1 MEYPENIEEIKKFA
15 KEIKLDV
22 KYLLGE
28 RYGYSLSFTS
38 VESLP
43 ANIQFNVGGSLDLFS
58 VESLPAN
65 IVFNVGDWLSLSSV
79 ESLPANTKFNV
90 DGNIYLPMKHKVKVI
105 W

>member
-28 RYGYSLSFTS
+28 RYGYSLSLSS
-38 VESLP
+38 VRSLP
-43 ANIQFNVGGSLDLFS
+43 D
-58 VESLPAN
+58 N
-65 IVFNVGDWLSLSSV
+65 IVFNVGDWLVLDSV
-79 ESLPANTKFNV
+79 QSLPANTKFNV

>member
-28 RYGYSLSFTS
+28 KYEGNLNLPS
-38 VESLP
+38 V
-43 ANIQFNVGGSLDLFS
+43 Q
-58 VESLPAN
+58 
-65 IVFNVGDWLSLSSV
+65 
-79 ESLPANTKFNV
+79 SLPANTKFNV

>member
-1 MEYPENIEEIKKFA
+1 MNYPENIEEIKKFA
-15 KEIKLDV
+15 DENRIDV

-28 RYGYSLSFTS
+28 RYGYSLYFT
-38 VESLP
+38 
-43 ANIQFNVGGSLDLFS
+43 
-58 VESLPAN
+58 
-65 IVFNVGDWLSLSSV
+65 SV